1 MMGNAMCVRLDG
13 MGLQGMWGHQE
24 AKDGRKFVVDVKG
37 SSGEEGNQLTITS

>member
-1 MMGNAMCVRLDG
+1 
-13 MGLQGMWGHQE
+13 MWGHQE